1 MGGRVKKVLILMA
14 VVMLAG
20 CTASQQR
27 ELKTLQSN
35 WSGLDRIVTVYNYDG
50 SILATY
56 EGKID
61 IQSSEGGKV
70 LFDYE
75 GKRIIYYNMPVSVI
89 EK

>member
-1 MGGRVKKVLILMA
+1 MKKILILI
-14 VVMLAG
+14 VIIMLMG
-20 CTASQQR
+20 CTAGQQR

-35 WSGLDRIVTVYNYDG
+35 LTGGLERIVIVYNYDG
-50 SILATY
+50 SVLATY

-75 GKRIIYYNMPVSVI
+75 GKRIIYYNMPISVV

>member
-1 MGGRVKKVLILMA
+1 MKKALLLVV
-14 VVMLAG
+14 VVMLMG
-20 CTASQQR
+20 CTAGQQR
-27 ELKTLQSN
+27 ELKTIQSS
-35 WSGLDRIVTVYNYDG
+35 WAGGLERTITVYNYDG
-50 SILATY
+50 SVLATY

-75 GKRIIYYNMPVSVI
+75 GKRVIYYNMPISVI

>member
-1 MGGRVKKVLILMA
+1 MKKVAIVIIAM
-14 VVMLAG
+14 MFMG
-20 CTASQQR
+20 CTAGQQR

-35 WSGLDRIVTVYNYDG
+35 WSGGLERIVTVYNYDG
-50 SILATY
+50 SVLATY

-75 GKRIIYYNMPVSVI
+75 GKRVIYYNMPISVI